1 MSPETEAKPLGLRRG
16 NYQLCHGCSNGRHT
30 NHTPVACMC
39 DICAPEDPR

>member
-1 MSPETEAKPLGLRRG
+1 MRHLLRLVFG
-16 NYQLCHGCSNGRHT
+16 NYRLCDGCSNGRHT